1 MNVCVLMIFMSMYVC
16 VNAFYVNGCT
26 CVQLGYMCM
35 CVSANDFY
43 VNARACNWVLMNFM

>member
-1 MNVCVLMIFMSMYVC
+1 MNVCVLMIFMSMHVR

-26 CVQLGYMCM
+26 CVQLGYICM